1 MPFLAA
7 ETNLQHLSCP
17 EGKKAMLK
25 EEKKATT
32 IVSYLLVCLGH
43 EIRAV
48 KMKKSLLSSD

>member
-7 ETNLQHLSCP
+7 GASLQNLPCP
-17 EGKKAMLK
+17 EGRKAMLK

-32 IVSYLLVCLGH
+32 IVSYLLVCLGN
-43 EIRAV
+43 EIRVV

>member
-7 ETNLQHLSCP
+7 EASLQHLPCP
-17 EGKKAMLK
+17 EGRKAMLK

-32 IVSYLLVCLGH
+32 IVSYLLVCLGN

-48 KMKKSLLSSD
+48 KTKKSLLSSD

>member
-7 ETNLQHLSCP
+7 EASLQHLLCP

-32 IVSYLLVCLGH
+32 IVSYLLVCLGN

-48 KMKKSLLSSD
+48 KTKKSLLSSD

>member
-7 ETNLQHLSCP
+7 EASVQHLSHP

-25 EEKKATT
+25 EGKKATA
-32 IVSYLLVCLGH
+32 IVSYLLVCLGN

-48 KMKKSLLSSD
+48 KTKKSLLSSD